1 MNDDDKKPEGQDK
14 QQTPAKD
21 ESVEKLE
28 AMAGEWQPGGEQG
41 QQQSQQE
48 TSNKAKEKLA
58 AQIAG
63 LNMMLF
69 EGVAA
74 LRGDHWKLQK
84 GEAEVLA
91 QAEVE
96 CLPDDLDD
104 LPPWVGLCM
113 VAGMIVLPRLA
124 ADRALQAAN
133 DDGEEGKKNA
143 A

>member
-1 MNDDDKKPEGQDK
+1 MNDDDKKPENENQAAQG
-14 QQTPAKD
+14 
-21 ESVEKLE
+21 ESLESMENLE
-28 AMAGEWQPGGEQG
+28 ALAGEYQPAADSGPQKARQE
-41 QQQSQQE
+41 SQD
-48 TSNKAKEKLA
+48 KAKEKLA

-63 LNMMLF
+63 LNLMLF

-74 LRGDHWKLQK
+74 LRGDHWKLKQA
-84 GEAEVLA
+84 EAEVLA

-96 CLPDDLDD
+96 CLPNDLDD

-124 ADRALQAAN
+124 TDRALSAAN
-133 DDGEEGKKNA
+133 DDDSKGGKDA